1 MSQQSR
7 SNKSEITDSK
17 QLINIYKKKGKF
29 DNQRKKLLDNFKQS
43 QTYTNLLLKLKL
55 LIEAKVKQD
64 PSILMKNKGKMA
76 ALIQGEIT
84 TNDNNELLSIVDKDI
99 QDKILDSYEFHN
111 LIKTELID
119 IKQEISGDNDEELS
133 NLKKQ
138 EQLKLERLKLES
150 KLTNLKVIQQ
160 HHDSNPESRDGSYGK
175 NNKINYNNNMKSNS
189 MNSNHRINKPSRFN
203 YRSENN
209 SNNNASSSSTSHK
222 EDESNKRKK
231 KDKIPFMMY

>member
-1 MSQQSR
+1 MSQESSSKKPQ
-7 SNKSEITDSK
+7 ITDSK

-29 DNQRKKLLDNFKQS
+29 DNQRKILLDNFKQS
-43 QTYTNLLLKLKL
+43 QTYNNLLLKLKI

-99 QDKILDSYEFHN
+99 QDKVLDSYEFHN
-111 LIKTELID
+111 LIKNELID
-119 IKQEISGDNDEELS
+119 IKQEISGDNHEELKD
-133 NLKKQ
+133 LKIQ

-150 KLTNLKVIQQ
+150 KLTNLKKIQQ
-160 HHDSNPESRDGSYGK
+160 HHEQTLEVLDNTYGTTSKSSYK
-175 NNKINYNNNMKSNS
+175 NNSS
-189 MNSNHRINKPSRFN
+189 SNHRVNKPSRFN
-203 YRSENN
+203 HRIEGNLN
-209 SNNNASSSSTSHK
+209 SNSGGVNQDEASQK
-222 EDESNKRKK
+222 KK